1 MPLCAMPT
9 SAVTRRSGLCMLEV
23 RALTARYGASVAL
36 QGVDC
41 TLQGGR
47 VLALLG
53 RNGAGRTTLARA
65 LVGRVARSGSV
76 RFEGRELVNEPPH
89 RIARAGIAYVPENRE
104 VFGMLS
110 VEENLRLGAHVPHG
124 PERATWTLQ
133 RCYALFPRLHER
145 RDAPAGALSGGEQ
158 QMLVLCRAL
167 MGNPRLLIVDEPTEG
182 LSPQMVEHV
191 AGTLAGLK
199 RDGLALL
206 LIEQKLDIALD
217 LADEVL
223 VLGRGEAVFRGS
235 VAALRERPDVIDTWV
250 GVAQEPANLA

>member
-1 MPLCAMPT
+1 
-9 SAVTRRSGLCMLEV
+9 MLEV
-23 RALTARYGASVAL
+23 QSLSARYGASLAL
-36 QGVDC
+36 QGVGFG
-41 TLQGGR
+41 LGAGR

-76 RFEGRELVNEPPH
+76 CLAGRELVAERPH

-110 VEENLRLGAHVPHG
+110 VEDNLRLGEQPAREG
-124 PERATWTLQ
+124 QARWTRE

-145 RDAPAGALSGGEQ
+145 RRAPAGALSGGEQ

-182 LSPQMVEHV
+182 LSPQMVERV
-191 AGTLAGLK
+191 AQTLAQLK
-199 RDGLALL
+199 AEGLALL
-206 LIEQKLDIALD
+206 LVEQKLDIALE

-223 VLGRGEAVFRGS
+223 VLGRGEAVFTGS
-235 VAALRERPDVIDTWV
+235 VAALHARPDLIDTWV
-250 GVAQEPANLA
+250 GVS